1 MLAKIPSICN
11 SNVYMLGRT
20 FRFPKKNEAE
30 HRKLK
35 GIESNCRHICG
46 KVIEVNLRNEAAE

>member
-11 SNVYMLGRT
+11 SIHVGKNISI
-20 FRFPKKNEAE
+20 PKKNEAE

>member
-1 MLAKIPSICN
+1 MYTCWEEHFDSK
-11 SNVYMLGRT
+11 
-20 FRFPKKNEAE
+20 KKNEAE
-30 HRKLK
+30 HKKLK

>member
-1 MLAKIPSICN
+1 
-11 SNVYMLGRT
+11 MLGRT